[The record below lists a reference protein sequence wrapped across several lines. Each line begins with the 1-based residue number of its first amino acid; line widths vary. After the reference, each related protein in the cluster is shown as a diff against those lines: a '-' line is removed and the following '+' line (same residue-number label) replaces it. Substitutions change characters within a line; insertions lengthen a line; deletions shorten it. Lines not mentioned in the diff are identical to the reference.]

1 MAKGK
6 QAQMPFASK
15 EKQREYD
22 LNRRLT
28 RPDALKEPKA
38 RYYASK
44 RSILRVQNILWRLQ
58 HGHGV
63 RQATLDK
70 YGLVQ
75 HLARPARPICH
86 KKMNCIIHDHCHR
99 PQAVC

>member
-1 MAKGK
+1 
-6 QAQMPFASK
+6 MPFASK

-44 RSILRVQNILWRLQ
+44 RNVLRVQNILWRLQ

-70 YGLVQ
+70 YGLVLGPALQ
-75 HLARPARPICH
+75 HLARPARPICQ
-86 KKMNCIIHDHCHR
+86 KKK
-99 PQAVC
+99 